1 MRFMRAWLWLVARV
15 VPAPFRNRWTEEWT
29 AELNHVSARGV
40 GARARVSMATGAI
53 PDALATRRVAT
64 ESGRTAGPRA
74 SLFHALDQD
83 LRYAMRGLTKSPGF
97 ALGVVL
103 SLAVGI
109 GANATAFSFVNAA
122 VFRPFPAVRDQ
133 HELVRINVRPAASER
148 VIARGMTY
156 HDFGTLRET
165 MTTLSGLSAQIGVP
179 FAIFGE
185 GQAAAVPGALV
196 SANYFDVIG
205 VAPAVGRFFLGREDG
220 IVTADPVVVIS
231 DALWE
236 RLYKRDAAAIGR
248 GLMVNGVTAQIIGVA
263 PHRFT
268 GVRKGRQPDVWVPMA
283 MGQLALRDRDE
294 RPARVDR
301 AGDLIFDYV
310 GRRRAGVTIE
320 QVTAEAGV
328 FGARFDATRS
338 NTKSRVMVTRVWLND
353 PADNIPAVV
362 GFMALPMLV
371 LAIACVNAANLVL
384 ARSSRRVRD
393 WTVRLALGA
402 TRWRVVRQVL
412 AEAVMLSIAA
422 TILGVLLARWAVSV
436 LGSQVPVPIPL
447 DHRVALFTI
456 VIAVLTAVAFSLG
469 PALGV
474 TSNASRRLATGARAG
489 GGPVRSRTRF
499 LLVALQAALSL
510 GLLATGAQFTKT
522 VQASATQEHI
532 PDPERLVLTS
542 FDLDPLRLERE
553 AGDDFYRRL
562 RDRVSAIPGV
572 AAAGIATRGLVFG
585 TSQGD
590 SLAHVWLPDS
600 RPEGEGV
607 RAFHVS
613 PGLLDAIGVPMLQGR
628 RFVSADQTAL
638 RTVVVNKP
646 FVTKYLHGQALG
658 RTFRIGATS
667 GAAGGGTEVTVV
679 GVVDGMLKRGDLE
692 PPLVYYPA
700 RLAYHPARA
709 LYIRLDRTGA
719 FTPAALNGAAREV
732 DARIPMGNVSTLA
745 DLRGDSDREFKMMTR
760 AAGLLGILALVLAAG
775 GLYSVV
781 AYIVSLRRQEVGIRI
796 ALGAEAR
803 SIVGMIVRQA
813 LAPTL
818 IGATVGA
825 GCAAAAGALIRSRM
839 YGATPVDPLA
849 FGGATVVML
858 VVMLLASWLPARHA
872 GRVDPVQVL
881 RQE

>member
-1 MRFMRAWLWLVARV
+1 MLAQILLCLVARV
-15 VPAPFRNRWTEEWT
+15 VPASFRDRWVEEWR
-29 AELNHVSARGV
+29 AEIDHAAARGL
-40 GARARVSMATGAI
+40 GPRERLAMAAGAI
-53 PDALATRRVAT
+53 PDALATRRVLK
-64 ESGRTAGPRA
+64 ECRGTAGPRP

-83 LRYAMRGLTKSPGF
+83 VRYAMRGLTKSPGF

-109 GANATAFSFVNAA
+109 GANAAAFSFIDAV

-133 HELVRINVRPAASER
+133 HELVRISISAADSDR
-148 VIARGMTY
+148 AIARGLTY
-156 HDFGTLRET
+156 RDFQALRET
-165 MTTLSGLSAQIGVP
+165 MTTLAGLSAQVNVT

-205 VAPAVGRFFLGREDG
+205 VAPAGGRFLLERDDRFD
-220 IVTADPVVVIS
+220 ADPVVVIS

-236 RLYKRDAAAIGR
+236 RLYRRDPAIVGR
-248 GLMVNGVTAQIIGVA
+248 ALMVNGATAHIIGVA
-263 PHRFT
+263 PRRFI
-268 GVRKGRQPDVWVPMA
+268 GVRKGRQPDVWLPMA
-283 MGQLALRDRDE
+283 MAELALRDRDE
-294 RPARVDR
+294 RPVRVDR
-301 AGDLIFDYV
+301 AEALYLDYV
-310 GRRRAGVTIE
+310 GRRRAGVSIE
-320 QVTAEAGV
+320 QVTAEVAV
-328 FGARFDATRS
+328 FAARFDATRP
-338 NTKSRVMVTRVWLND
+338 NTRSRAVVTRVWMND

-412 AEAVMLSIAA
+412 AESTLLSLAGA
-422 TILGVLLARWAVSV
+422 GLGLLLARWALSSIA
-436 LGSQVPVPIPL
+436 SQVPVPIPL
-447 DHRVALFTI
+447 DHRVAIFTI
-456 VIAVLTAVAFSLG
+456 VVAVLTAVTFSLG

-474 TSNASRRLATGARAG
+474 TRRATKRLAPASSGQG
-489 GGPVRSRTRF
+489 GSARSRARF
-499 LLVALQAALSL
+499 TLVALQAALSL
-510 GLLATGAQFTKT
+510 GLLATGAQFTNT
-522 VQASATQEHI
+522 VRASATQEYI
-532 PDPERLVLTS
+532 PDPDRLVVTS
-542 FDLDPLRLERE
+542 FDLDPLRLARE

-562 RDRVSAIPGV
+562 GDRVSAIPGV

-590 SLAHVWLPDS
+590 SLAHAWLPGA
-600 RPEGEGV
+600 RPEGDGV

-613 PGLLDAIGVPMLQGR
+613 PGLLDAIGAPILQGR
-628 RFVSADQTAL
+628 RFTRADHDAL
-638 RTVVVNKP
+638 RTVVVNQP
-646 FVTKYLHGQALG
+646 FVTKFLRGQALG
-658 RTFRIGATS
+658 QTFRFGATR
-667 GAAGGGTEVTVV
+667 AAGGTDVTVV

-700 RLAYHPARA
+700 RLTYHPARA
-709 LYIRLDRTGA
+709 LYIRLDRTGT
-719 FTPAALNGAAREV
+719 FTAAALHAAAREV
-732 DARIPMGNVSTLA
+732 DARVPVAEISTLA
-745 DLRGDSDREFKMMTR
+745 DIRGQKDSEMRILTR
-760 AAGLLGILALVLAAG
+760 AAGILGLLALVLAAG

-781 AYIVSLRRQEVGIRI
+781 SYIVSLRRQEVGIRI
-796 ALGAEAR
+796 ALGAEAQA
-803 SIVGMIVRQA
+803 IVGMIVRQA
-813 LAPTL
+813 LIPTL
-818 IGATVGA
+818 VGALVGA
-825 GCAAAAGALIRSRM
+825 GCAATAGALIRSRM

-849 FGGATVVML
+849 FGGATVLML